1 MGITLK
7 NSSEGSNKNILINQG
22 LVLTLILLFGIGLV
36 QVYSSSYILAI
47 EKYGDG
53 LYFFKRQLVNTVIA
67 LCALF
72 VFAYSP
78 YRWIQKSAP
87 FLWGGAALLVILTL
101 VPGLGV
107 ESGGATR
114 WLSVAGLTFE
124 PSELLKVMYPL
135 ILAHMVSV
143 HWFEQRRWDLLVKGI
158 VLMVPIPFLL
168 KQPDFGSV
176 VICLGV
182 IFFILF
188 IFDLKWRY
196 VACVFL
202 AFLPLFYFL
211 IWDVPYRKLRV
222 LSFLDPWAD
231 PTDSGFQVI
240 QSLLS
245 FHRGGLMGVGLGQG
259 QGKLFFLPEAH
270 TDFTLAVLG
279 EEIGFIGVLIL
290 FILYGSLVYKGFQ
303 IGLKN
308 FTNFRRALGLA
319 LTMIFSIQVIINFG
333 VVLGLLPTKGLTLP
347 FLSYGGSSL
356 VSLAVL
362 FGLLLNLEKSEIE
375 Q

>member
-1 MGITLK
+1 MGTILR
-7 NSSEGSNKNILINQG
+7 NSSKSSGKNILIDQG
-22 LVLTLILLFGIGLV
+22 LILTLILLFGIGLV

-53 LYFFKRQLVNTVIA
+53 LYFFKRQLFNTAVA

-72 VFAYSP
+72 AFAYTP
-78 YRWIQKSAP
+78 HRWIQKCAP
-87 FLWGGAALLVILTL
+87 LLWGGAVLLVIFTL
-101 VPGLGV
+101 IPGFGV
-107 ESGGATR
+107 KSGGATR
-114 WLSVAGLTFE
+114 WLSMGGLTFE
-124 PSELLKVMYPL
+124 PSELLKVMYPV

-143 HWFEQRRWDLLVKGI
+143 NWFDRKLWDSCAKGA
-158 VLMVPIPFLL
+158 VLMIPIPFLL
-168 KQPDFGSV
+168 QQPDFGSV
-176 VICLGV
+176 VICLTV

-196 VACVFL
+196 VVCAVLAC
-202 AFLPLFYFL
+202 LPIFYFL

-290 FILYGSLVYKGFQ
+290 FILYGSLVFKGFQ
-303 IGLKN
+303 IGLRN

-319 LTMIFSIQVIINFG
+319 LTMVFAIQVIINVG

-362 FGLLLNLEKSEIE
+362 FGLLLNLERSETR
-375 Q
+375 